1 VGETVNSG
9 EGTTLVIREVLG
21 KGSFGTT
28 YACERP
34 ELGDEV
40 ALKVLT
46 LREMRDW
53 KALQLFEREA
63 NTLKGLSHPA
73 IPAYVDYFEVDSE
86 RDVKFCLVQKI
97 APGKSLQSLV
107 DGGWRPTE
115 TEIVNVAEQLLE
127 VLSYLSSLRPPV
139 LHRDVKPGN
148 VLLDRATGS
157 LSLVD
162 FGATAEAAMTAAVA
176 EEGGGPLGSTVVG
189 TFGYAAPEQMMGGA
203 TAVSDLYSAGATLLF
218 LLTGRAPSTMP
229 SARLRVDFRGIVTIE
244 DPRLEAVVTR
254 LLEPTPEDRY
264 ANARDA
270 LAALKSTPKKTAQET
285 ARAREKSRRL
295 LRRRRAPWR
304 TRWTRS
310 VCLPLVSGGSSR
322 PSRRIRKPSG
332 TRVVVERFG
341 STKLVVAIP
350 PAGVTGE
357 SASVGGFAVA
367 WNAFVAFWTA
377 SALAS
382 GGGLLMA
389 AFSIPFWLA
398 GKEVASQAFAQIFE
412 ATRLELDAA
421 TSAYALAVTATG
433 MRSSEKKGDLLDV
446 RGVGDSRRQRD
457 ERAAGLR
464 AAAGDWRRARDLRQ
478 GLAGGGA
485 GVRRGG
491 DQRVPRRLQGARGGG
506 GVILIHLL
514 FCPFNFLFISSLCL
528 RSLSN
533 TYVKNASRLPS
544 PFPLDRSSFSS
555 PEVAPVDVL
564 PARGRVRRPGPR
576 SDVPRVPALRHRAL
590 HVARPKDH
598 SRGVAP
604 SGLLLHG
611 GPPGRAP
618 LVVPVVVRLLLAA
631 HEGHRAEGLVA
642 RQRGARRGARRRRPD
657 GGRKRA
663 DGRVGE

>member
-285 ARAREKSRRL
+285 ARAREV
-295 LRRRRAPWR
+295 AP
-304 TRWTRS
+304 S
-310 VCLPLVSGGSSR
+310 PPAAPGAVADALDAFGVPPLVSGGSSR

-446 RGVGDSRRQRD
+446 RGVAIRADSVTNGRPDYALRLEIGAEPVTFGRGLQ
-457 ERAAGLR
+457 EVELEYVAGEINEFLDASR
-464 AAAGDWRRARDLRQ
+464 GLAAA
-478 GLAGGGA
+478 
-485 GVRRGG
+485 
-491 DQRVPRRLQGARGGG
+491 
-506 GVILIHLL
+506 
-514 FCPFNFLFISSLCL
+514 
-528 RSLSN
+528 
-533 TYVKNASRLPS
+533 
-544 PFPLDRSSFSS
+544 
-555 PEVAPVDVL
+555 
-564 PARGRVRRPGPR
+564 
-576 SDVPRVPALRHRAL
+576 
-590 HVARPKDH
+590 
-598 SRGVAP
+598 
-604 SGLLLHG
+604 
-611 GPPGRAP
+611 
-618 LVVPVVVRLLLAA
+618 
-631 HEGHRAEGLVA
+631 AE
-642 RQRGARRGARRRRPD
+642 
-657 GGRKRA
+657 
-663 DGRVGE
+663 